1 MQLDILFKSTLF
13 TSSLRQ
19 VCIAVFLF
27 LMMAQRYH
35 PMALDEETF
44 LDKGECREINDE
56 LIWRDESRFLGRM
69 PQNLSP
75 RWIWLAHAVLLSAS
89 VIFFA
94 LGFWMKLA
102 KTSDFEYTQ
111 KYSAW
116 SPAAGAVK
124 YETQHFNLPPIA
136 EGPFIGMGDDVDAQW
151 DYISAIGDTMISHE
165 EMIKLGLN
173 PATSLKITDPR
184 SGKPG
189 YRVAVEVF
197 HQLHCLNLLRQNVYK
212 DYYAPLGGDTSA
224 PLMDLRGHLDH
235 CIDALRQFVMCQGDI
250 GVFSF
255 NYPFNDGDPWP
266 NYSTPH
272 TCRNFES
279 IRQWGVDH
287 TVPRGPD
294 EPEH

>member
-1 MQLDILFKSTLF
+1 
-13 TSSLRQ
+13 
-19 VCIAVFLF
+19 
-27 LMMAQRYH
+27 MATRYH
-35 PMALDEETF
+35 PISLDEEPS
-44 LDKGECREINDE
+44 LEKGERRGMNDE
-56 LIWRDESRFLGRM
+56 PTWAGAGESFASITRNR
-69 PQNLSP
+69 SP
-75 RWIWLAHAVLLSAS
+75 SWIWLVHAVLLSVS
-89 VIFFA
+89 GFFFA
-94 LGFWMKLA
+94 HSFWTKTA
-102 KTSDFEYTQ
+102 KISDFEYT
-111 KYSAW
+111 KKFSTW
-116 SPAAGAVK
+116 SPAASAVR

-136 EGPFIGMGDDVDAQW
+136 EGPFIGQGDDVDAQW

-173 PATSLKITDPR
+173 PNASLKITDPR

-189 YRVAVEVF
+189 YRVAIEVF
-197 HQLHCLNLLRQNVYK
+197 HQLHCLNLLRQNVHK

-235 CIDALRQFVMCQGDI
+235 CIDALRQFVMCQGDV

-266 NYSTPH
+266 DYSTPH
-272 TCRNFES
+272 TCRNFET
-279 IRQWGVDH
+279 IRQWAVDH